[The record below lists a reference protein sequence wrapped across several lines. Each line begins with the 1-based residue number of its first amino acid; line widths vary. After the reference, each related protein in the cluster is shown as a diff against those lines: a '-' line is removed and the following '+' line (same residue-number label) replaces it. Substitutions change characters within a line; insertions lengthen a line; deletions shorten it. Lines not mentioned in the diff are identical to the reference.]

1 MVDILE
7 RITRQRLLRN
17 WTEYELAQRSALPQ
31 STISSWYRKN
41 MLPSL
46 ASLEKI
52 CHAFDM
58 TMAQFLAENANLTEI
73 TSEQEILLKKWELL
87 SPKQKASFLDLMDSI
102 TPDK

>member
-7 RITRQRLLRN
+7 RITRQRLLRD
-17 WTEYELAQRSALPQ
+17 WTEYELAQRSGLPQ

-46 ASLEKI
+46 TSLDKI

-58 TMAQFLAENANLTEI
+58 TMAQFLAENTNLTEI
-73 TSEQEILLKKWELL
+73 TSEQQILLQKWELL
-87 SPKQKASFLDLMDSI
+87 STKQKSSLLDLMDSI
-102 TPDK
+102 IPGN

>member
-17 WTEYELAQRSALPQ
+17 WTEYELAQRSGLPQ

-46 ASLEKI
+46 TSLDKI
-52 CHAFDM
+52 CHAFDI
-58 TMAQFLAENANLTEI
+58 TMAQFLTENNNLTEI
-73 TSEQEILLKKWELL
+73 TSEQEILLRKWELL
-87 SPKQKASFLDLMDSI
+87 SPKQKTSFLDLMDSI
-102 TPDK
+102 IPDH

>member
-1 MVDILE
+1 MVDILD
-7 RITRQRLLRN
+7 RITEQRLIRN

-31 STISSWYRKN
+31 STISSWYRKK

-52 CHAFDM
+52 FHAFDM

-73 TSEQEILLKKWELL
+73 TPEQENLLKKWELL
-87 SPKQKASFLDLMDSI
+87 SPKQKSSFLALMDSI
-102 TPDK
+102 APNR